1 MIDEHDTLSA
11 IRRLALVGGKAADN
25 MVTVNKGVIRDLIKL
40 GLADRFD
47 EEWYL
52 DRYNDVAEAVR
63 KGALPSGF
71 DHYASAG
78 IYEGR
83 IPYPFGIDE
92 KDYLD
97 RHHDVARSLSQGLY
111 GTAAEH
117 FYAVGFIEGRGFQFV
132 SQEDD
137 PPAGDSAAGTTK
149 VESATP

>member
-1 MIDEHDTLSA
+1 MIDEHEVLAA
-11 IRRLALVGGKAADN
+11 IRRLALVGKTADN
-25 MVTVNKGVIRDLIKL
+25 MVTLNKGVIRDLVKM

-47 EEWYL
+47 EAWYL

-63 KGALPSGF
+63 KGALSSGF
-71 DHYASAG
+71 DHYAAVG
-78 IYEGR
+78 VYEGR

-97 RHHDVARSLSQGLY
+97 RHRDVARSLSQGLY

-132 SQEDD
+132 SQGDT
-137 PPAGDSAAGTTK
+137 PPAEDSAAGTTR